1 MTEVPMV
8 EAEAVRE
15 MRELARRRW
24 GTEETARKSGLARNA
39 VRRRLRGEPPAEA
52 QERPSAWRLDDAAR
66 LAAPP

>member
-1 MTEVPMV
+1 
-8 EAEAVRE
+8 
-15 MRELARRRW
+15 
-24 GTEETARKSGLARNA
+24 